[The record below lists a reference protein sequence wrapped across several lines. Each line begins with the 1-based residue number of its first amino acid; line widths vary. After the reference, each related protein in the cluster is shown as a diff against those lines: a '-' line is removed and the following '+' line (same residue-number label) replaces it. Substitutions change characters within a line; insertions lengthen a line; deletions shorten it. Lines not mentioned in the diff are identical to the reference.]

1 MSESKKILV
10 VIGVF
15 ILLILGSIGF
25 VYAGGQDSK
34 EIYEQFIADFNGEEN
49 KLVYLGSSTCGY
61 CSLLNPS
68 LQDMSKRY
76 EFDYLYIDINEMSSS
91 YVRKVINELGLTSVG
106 TPYLAIV
113 SNGKVVDTQNG
124 YDDYNVVFEFL
135 QENNVI
141 SEDAELDLNYIDY
154 ETYEKLLASKD
165 KEVIVVGQTTC
176 GYCVQAKVI
185 LNDVASEHE
194 VEINYIDIAKLDEED
209 REKFLNSLD
218 YFQEDEW
225 GTPIMMIVQDGEVV
239 DMIEQLATEDEYV
252 EFLQENEVIE

>member
-1 MSESKKILV
+1 MSESKKMLV
-10 VIGVF
+10 VVGVV
-15 ILLILGSIGF
+15 ILIIIGSIGF

-34 EIYEQFIADFNGEEN
+34 EIYEQFTADFNDSEN

-68 LQDMSKRY
+68 LQDMASRY

-91 YVRKVINELGLTSVG
+91 YVRKVINDLGLTKVG

-113 SNGKVVDTQNG
+113 SNGKVVDTQDG

-135 QENNVI
+135 QDNGLIDE
-141 SEDAELDLNYIDY
+141 EAKLDLNYIDY
-154 ETYEKLLASKD
+154 ETYEKLLSSKD

-185 LNDVASEHE
+185 LNDVARDNEI
-194 VEINYIDIAKLDEED
+194 EINYIDYAKLDEDE
-209 REKFLNSLD
+209 REKFSESLE
-218 YFQEDEW
+218 YFQEEEW
-225 GTPIMMIVQDGEVV
+225 GTPIIMIVQDGEIV

-252 EFLQENEVIE
+252 EFLEENEVIE